1 MAEDVFFLLRDK
13 CLDRATATL
22 SSQAALAV
30 CSRVVEALEP
40 LAAEPSLY
48 RAVETLRL
56 VPCDLVTLEEESGA
70 AELIANMKSPLD
82 GAGLGGDGAGGIGG
96 GGMGA
101 VGSAPGS
108 GGVPGGVT
116 GAEAQ
121 QRAEDTDLAQQ
132 LVQAMDEEF
141 EQVTRVHG
149 SEHLPKFNNKPHSLQ
164 LASC

>member
-13 CLDRATATL
+13 CLGRATATL
-22 SSQAALAV
+22 ASQAALAV

-70 AELIANMKSPLD
+70 AEVIANMKSPLD
-82 GAGLGGDGAGGIGG
+82 GVGLGGAGAGGIG
-96 GGMGA
+96 
-101 VGSAPGS
+101 
-108 GGVPGGVT
+108 GGVT

-141 EQVTRVHG
+141 EQVT
-149 SEHLPKFNNKPHSLQ
+149 PAHSSVWSQ
-164 LASC
+164 ACC